1 MDEQKIIY
9 GIKEADREF
18 TYTFNTKTIS
28 TIPFTVKYVD
38 DSTLTAGKEVVKQK
52 GANGL
57 VTETYMTKMLNGKI
71 ISTKLLS
78 KDTYSAMQRII
89 NKGNS
94 ATTNNTTNVE
104 IKQEETKVETETK
117 NETIQEENKAEE
129 SQETKNETE

>member
-1 MDEQKIIY
+1 MSKC
-9 GIKEADREF
+9 
-18 TYTFNTKTIS
+18 
-28 TIPFTVKYVD
+28 
-38 DSTLTAGKEVVKQK
+38 

-78 KDTYSAMQRII
+78 KDTYSAMQRVI

-94 ATTNNTTNVE
+94 TTTNNTTNVE
-104 IKQEETKVETETK
+104 TKQEETKVETETK
-117 NETIQEENKAEE
+117 NETVQEENKAEE